1 MRRFLFFLLLLSAFI
16 SCKRIIYKYHDFHAP
31 ELETINSISQFC
43 NKYGIDT
50 SGMRI
55 ISRDDILESFSKHNS
70 QDLLFDKNGIL
81 VDYNVKFSN
90 ESCGQNI
97 VSTITSIIP
106 NSFLPRDSG
115 KTIQK
120 ESLKWRFLS
129 DTSKTLCVIPE
140 DEDYILV
147 TYWNTFS
154 GKPNHFKRFAK
165 LKQAMTAN
173 SSVKFKHIMV
183 NQDFRVDMG
192 YDLDAKIVT
201 RQKKAK
207 KNASQAG
214 KKEVIK

>member
-1 MRRFLFFLLLLSAFI
+1 MRRTLYLLLILSVFT
-16 SCKRIIYKYHDFHAP
+16 SCKRLIYKYHDFHAP

-43 NKYGIDT
+43 KKYDIDT

-55 ISRDDILESFSKHNS
+55 ISRDDILESFTKNNS
-70 QDLLFDKNGIL
+70 QDLLFDKNGVL
-81 VDYNVKFSN
+81 VNYNIKFIN

-97 VSTITSIIP
+97 IGTITSIIP
-106 NSFLPRDSG
+106 NSFLPRDSS

-129 DTSKTLCVIPE
+129 DTAKILCVLPE

-154 GKPNHFKRFAK
+154 GKPNHYKRFAK
-165 LKQAMTAN
+165 LKQAMASN
-173 SSVKFKHIMV
+173 PSVKIRHILV
-183 NQDFRVDMG
+183 NQDFREDMG
-192 YDLDAKIVT
+192 YELDAKVVT

-207 KNASQAG
+207 KIASQANT
-214 KKEVIK
+214 KEVVK